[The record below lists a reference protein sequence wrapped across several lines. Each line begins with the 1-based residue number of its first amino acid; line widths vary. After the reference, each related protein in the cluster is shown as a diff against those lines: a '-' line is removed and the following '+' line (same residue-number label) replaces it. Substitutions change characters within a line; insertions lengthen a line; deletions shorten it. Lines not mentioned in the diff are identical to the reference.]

1 MNRMAM
7 GLAVG
12 AGYVLGRTKK
22 AKFAFAVGTMVA
34 GKKLN
39 LSPKALGSLVTQQLQ
54 NNPQFKEIGDQL
66 RQDLRG
72 VGKAATGSLLNRQL
86 EGLADRL
93 HDRTLDV
100 QDRISGVVPE
110 GAKGATRDEDED
122 DEADG
127 EADAETDPDL
137 DEDRDEDQSE
147 SRDEDRDEDADG
159 DSDGDTDKKPSA
171 RKPASRAA
179 RGTAAKKT
187 AAKKAPAKKAG
198 QQTARKSTRETGRK
212 TAQKPAR
219 KTAAKT
225 AQNAKSAQKK
235 TTSAARTGGRAKGGR
250 DHG

>member
-1 MNRMAM
+1 MAV

-39 LSPKALGSLVTQQLQ
+39 LSPKALGQLVTQQLE

-93 HDRTLDV
+93 HDRTLGV
-100 QDRISGVVPE
+100 QDRISGVVPDDV
-110 GAKGATRDEDED
+110 KGAVESDDDKDEDED
-122 DEADG
+122 ERGDEEETSDTEGRSAESEGRSG
-127 EADAETDPDL
+127 ESERSERSERSEPRRKAPAKRSASTPDA
-137 DEDRDEDQSE
+137 
-147 SRDEDRDEDADG
+147 
-159 DSDGDTDKKPSA
+159 KSA
-171 RKPASRAA
+171 PKA
-179 RGTAAKKT
+179 AAKKT
-187 AAKKAPAKKAG
+187 AAKKAPAKKTTRN
-198 QQTARKSTRETGRK
+198 TARNTGK
-212 TAQKPAR
+212 TAQK
-219 KTAAKT
+219 KSTAA
-225 AQNAKSAQKK
+225 
-235 TTSAARTGGRAKGGR
+235 ARRAKGGS